1 MSVLDKKLLRDVKRL
16 WAQALAIAMVMA
28 AGVATLILGV
38 GAYRSLDETRSAY
51 YERYNFG
58 DIFATVR
65 RAPEGLK
72 QRILEIPGVSAAE
85 TRIVKFALLDIEGM
99 AEPATGMAMSIPD
112 YGQANLNRRY
122 LRSGRFP
129 EPDSTGEVT
138 VNENFAL
145 AHGFGLGSTF
155 KAVLNG
161 NKRTLSIVGIALSPE
176 FIYAVGPGDL
186 IPDPRRFGIMW
197 MSENALA
204 AIFDLEGAFNSVVV
218 KLLRKTDQAEAI
230 KQLDDIL
237 ERYGGTG
244 AYGRKD
250 QLSHAFLDAEL
261 KGLAAMSR
269 VTPPIFL
276 LVSAFLINMTLSRLI
291 ALEREQ
297 IGLLKAIGY
306 RRLTIGMHYIKLI
319 LIISAVGIVI
329 GSVAGTW
336 LGQGLTILYA
346 DFFHFPFLIF
356 RRNPDLYVIAAAISG
371 AAAVAGGVRAV
382 YHALTLPPAV
392 AMSPPAPTQYAHLG
406 IERLASLK
414 IYSHLTMMALRHT
427 FRWPV
432 RSGLT
437 ILGISLSGAVL
448 IMALFTLDSIEFMI
462 DTIFFQSDRQD
473 ATLNFNDERPIRIM
487 QAVQQLP
494 GVLTAEPYR
503 TVAVRIHN
511 GHLNRKLTITGKPP
525 DTDMS
530 RVLDLELRP
539 VTLPETGLVL
549 SEKVAQILK
558 ARRGDLVWVEV
569 LEGRRGLKRVPV
581 TEISQSYLGLSVFMN
596 LDALNKM
603 LEESPL
609 VSGAHISY
617 DDARTDALYKSIKGT
632 PEISGIAI
640 QSASLAKFR
649 ETVAKNIYI
658 MTTVY
663 IGLSLIIA
671 FGVVYNSARIQLSER
686 AREFASLRVLGFTRG
701 EVSRVLLTEL
711 GLLVALSIPLG
722 WLIGYGF
729 AWAVIR
735 GFENDLYRV
744 PFIIENGTYATASF
758 IVLASAAIS
767 AAIVRRRIDRLDM
780 VRALKTRE

>member
-1 MSVLDKKLLRDVKRL
+1 MLDRKLLRDMKRL
-16 WAQALAIAMVMA
+16 WAQALAIALVMA

-51 YERYNFG
+51 YERYNFA
-58 DIFATVR
+58 DIFATVK

-85 TRIVKFALLDIEGM
+85 TRIVKFALLDIEDM

-112 YGQANLNRRY
+112 YGQVHLNRRY

-129 EPDSTGEVT
+129 EPGSAREVT

-145 AHGFGLGSTF
+145 AHGFAIGSTF
-155 KAVLNG
+155 SAILNG
-161 NKRTLSIVGIALSPE
+161 NKRTLNIVGIALSPE
-176 FIYAVGPGDL
+176 FIYAVGPGGL

-204 AIFDLEGAFNSVVV
+204 AIFDLEGAFNSVSL
-218 KLLRKTDQAEAI
+218 KLLRKTDQADVI
-230 KQLDDIL
+230 RQLDDIL
-237 ERYGGTG
+237 EPYGGTG
-244 AYGRKD
+244 AYGRED

-261 KGLAAMSR
+261 KGLAALSR

-306 RRLTIGMHYIKLI
+306 RPLTIGMHYIKLI
-319 LIISAVGIVI
+319 LIISAAGILI

-346 DFFHFPFLIF
+346 DFFRFPFLIF

-371 AAAVAGGVRAV
+371 AAALAGGVRAV

-392 AMSPPAPTQYAHLG
+392 AMSPPAPAQYAHLG
-406 IERLASLK
+406 IERLAALK
-414 IYSHLTMMALRHT
+414 VYSHLTLMALRHT
-427 FRWPV
+427 LRWPV

-503 TVAVRIHN
+503 TVAVRIRN
-511 GHLNRKLTITGKPP
+511 GHLSRKLAITGKRP
-525 DTDMS
+525 DTDLS
-530 RVLDLELRP
+530 RVLDLDLQP

-549 SEKVAQILK
+549 TQKVAQILK

-569 LEGRRGLKRVPV
+569 LEGRRGLKQVPV
-581 TEISQSYLGLSVFMN
+581 TEVSQSYLGLSVFMN

-603 LEESPL
+603 LEEGPL

-617 DDARTDALYKSIKGT
+617 DKARTGALYKAIKET

-640 QSASLAKFR
+640 QSASLGKFR
-649 ETVAKNIYI
+649 ETVARTIHM
-658 MTTVY
+658 MTAVY

-671 FGVVYNSARIQLSER
+671 FGVIYNSARIQLSER

-701 EVSRVLLTEL
+701 EVSQVLLTEL
-711 GLLVALSIPLG
+711 GLLVALAIPLG
-722 WLIGYGF
+722 SVIGYWF

-735 GFENDLYRV
+735 GFENDLYRM
-744 PFIIENGTYATASF
+744 PFIIEGGTYATASF